1 MVRFKAEHITIP
13 LENLMF
19 IPFLYQLLLFLVDS
33 VLLVRLKL
41 RDEINY
47 LSGVDGTFMYTDR
60 MET

>member
-1 MVRFKAEHITIP
+1 MARFKAEHITIP

>member
-13 LENLMF
+13 PENLMF
-19 IPFLYQLLLFLVDS
+19 IPFLYQLLLFIVDS
-33 VLLVRLKL
+33 ILLVRLKL
-41 RDEINY
+41 VDEVNY

>member
-1 MVRFKAEHITIP
+1 MARFKAENITIP

-47 LSGVDGTFMYTDR
+47 LSGADGTFMYTDR